1 MSETEAQNEATDDP
15 PIPTYEEVTSGRAS
29 SPSHF
34 GPEEISDDAE
44 RQGLLA
50 VDKTATTAQSVRG
63 ERHGYRLPT
72 VESARSSIDIDLLS
86 SDGSD
91 EEDRGAQHDM
101 ERLEIM
107 DFDSFSN
114 TDEPSN
120 MRQALSKRIS
130 SLSNTLLSMNLAY
143 PRFSL
148 DFISSRI
155 PGLPIQYRPKASI
168 VARLI
173 ALFVVVSLV
182 YLFFVTEIIPPQRR
196 NHKYPEESIRSWIQA
211 TVDEQRM
218 RENLKHVSSYDHIA
232 GSEGG
237 FYLARWV
244 EDIFSSSGLD
254 AVMTSQ

>member
-1 MSETEAQNEATDDP
+1 MSERESRNEAIDSP

-50 VDKTATTAQSVRG
+50 TNKTVAAAQSVRG
-63 ERHGYRLPT
+63 ERHGYRPPT

-91 EEDRGAQHDM
+91 EDRGAQHDM

-114 TDEPSN
+114 ADEPSN

-130 SLSNTLLSMNLAY
+130 SLSNTLSSMNLAY
-143 PRFSL
+143 PRFSF
-148 DFISSRI
+148 DFLTSHI
-155 PGLPIQYRPKASI
+155 PGIPTQYRPKASI
-168 VARLI
+168 IARLI
-173 ALFVVVSLV
+173 ALFVVVSMV
-182 YLFFVTEIIPPQRR
+182 YLFFVTEIFPPPHRS
-196 NHKYPEESIRSWIQA
+196 HKYSEGSIRSWIQA
-211 TVDEQRM
+211 TIDEQRM
-218 RENLKHVSSYDHIA
+218 RDNLKHITSFDHIA

-244 EDIFSSSGLD
+244 EDIFRSSGLD
-254 AVMTSQ
+254 AVTTFQ

>member
-1 MSETEAQNEATDDP
+1 MSEIEARNEAVNNP

-50 VDKTATTAQSVRG
+50 TDKRAATAQPVRN
-63 ERHGYRLPT
+63 ERHGYRPPT
-72 VESARSSIDIDLLS
+72 VESARSSIDIGLLS

-114 TDEPSN
+114 ADEPSN

-130 SLSNTLLSMNLAY
+130 SLSNTLSSMNLAY
-143 PRFSL
+143 PRFSF
-148 DFISSRI
+148 DFITSRI
-155 PGLPIQYRPKASI
+155 PGLPSQYRPKASI

-182 YLFFVTEIIPPQRR
+182 YLFFVTEIFPPPRR
-196 NHKYPEESIRSWIQA
+196 SHKYSEGSIRSWIQA

-218 RENLKHVSSYDHIA
+218 RENLKHITSYDHIA

-244 EDIFSSSGLD
+244 EGIFKSSGLD
-254 AVMTSQ
+254 AVTTFQ